1 MDNDNDQKLLD
12 RIAKLMDEQTI
23 VPSKKELAAACN
35 KYYAGQK
42 KNKKNVADNA
52 AGDEPVKK
60 KRQPSAYNIFMKEQ
74 MLILKECGETQQM
87 TANAKMQYIAD
98 LWKRQKALKDDEDVD
113 ADYYSSSSDSD
124 A

>member
-1 MDNDNDQKLLD
+1 MDNEPNQKLID
-12 RIAKLMDEQTI
+12 RIAQLMEEQTV
-23 VPSKKELAAACN
+23 VPTKKELAAACN

-42 KNKKNVADNA
+42 KNKKNVAENA

-74 MLILKECGETQQM
+74 MLILKEGDMQNI
-87 TANAKMQYIAD
+87 TANAKMQYIAE
-98 LWKRQKALKDDEDVD
+98 LWRAQKALKGDDVVDED
-113 ADYYSSSSDSD
+113 YSSASDCD

>member
-1 MDNDNDQKLLD
+1 MDNEPNQKLID
-12 RIAKLMDEQTI
+12 RIAQLMEEQTV
-23 VPSKKELAAACN
+23 VPTKKELAAACN

-42 KNKKNVADNA
+42 KNKKNVAENA

-74 MLILKECGETQQM
+74 MLILKEGDMQNI
-87 TANAKMQYIAD
+87 TANAKMQYIAE
-98 LWKRQKALKDDEDVD
+98 LWRAQKALKGDDDVVDED
-113 ADYYSSSSDSD
+113 YSSASDCD